1 MATAGWTSWPLAGE
15 LRPGG
20 LWTGVRSSPLMTGE
34 AQLVCEFLAHSCL
47 FLCGQLFNSLP
58 VFNKVCFCLLSVD
71 LQDLYIFWTRGLRQI
86 HPLMAC
92 SCVSSVSCDVFV
104 QCASFL
110 QRRCRCRAAGQ
121 GRSGLSR
128 VYKVPTSPSLSCG
141 SFTDAFIH
149 VHADTRIPLNGRQCV
164 RRCATVPT
172 IDLGTSSSPPP
183 PKKRCTFYPSGL
195 HL

>member
-1 MATAGWTSWPLAGE
+1 MSFL
-15 LRPGG
+15 LIH
-20 LWTGVRSSPLMTGE
+20 
-34 AQLVCEFLAHSCL
+34 VCFSVGSCSTL
-47 FLCGQLFNSLP
+47 LP
-58 VFNKVCFCLLSVD
+58 IFNKVCFCLLSVD

-104 QCASFL
+104 QRASFL

-183 PKKRCTFYPSGL
+183 PKKTLYLLPVWPSSLKGTFVGVGRRLGTELSDVFLLVFKGAAWL
-195 HL
+195 SRAT